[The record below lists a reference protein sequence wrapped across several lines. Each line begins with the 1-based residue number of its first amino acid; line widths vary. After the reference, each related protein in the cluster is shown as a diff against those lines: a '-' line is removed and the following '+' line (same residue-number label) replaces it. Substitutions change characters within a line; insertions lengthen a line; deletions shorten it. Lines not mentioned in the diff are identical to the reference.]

1 MSVQAYVFIECAPGR
16 PTQVADALTELP
28 GVEMAHAV
36 TGSYDVIAFV
46 RAEGMAELGDLL
58 SRRIH
63 RLASVLKTTTN
74 VVVQGGAGRSATGS
88 DRGQPA

>member
-1 MSVQAYVFIECAPGR
+1 MSVQAYVCIECAPGR
-16 PTQVADALTELP
+16 PNQVADALSGLP

-63 RLASVLKTTTN
+63 RLPGVLKTTTN
-74 VVVQGGAGRSATGS
+74 VVVQGGAGRGATGS
-88 DRGQPA
+88 DRGRPA

>member
-1 MSVQAYVFIECAPGR
+1 MSVQAYVFIECVPGR

-46 RAEGMAELGDLL
+46 RAEGVAELGDLL

-63 RLASVLKTTTN
+63 RLPGVLKTTTN
-74 VVVQGGAGRSATGS
+74 VVVQGGAARSATGS
-88 DRGQPA
+88 GRGRPA

>member
-16 PTQVADALTELP
+16 PAQGADALTGLP

-36 TGSYDVIAFV
+36 TGSYDVIALV

-58 SRRIH
+58 SRPIH

>member
-16 PTQVADALTELP
+16 PTQVADALSGLP